1 MGRFRGLPRGPTTPT
16 RYVAR
21 LYALPERASAA
32 VTSRVRSRVREV
44 TRICNRRLCSGAFSS
59 QSLNMHGPT
68 VEDIIEKAKQ
78 LCRLDGM
85 LWSNLDLQN
94 PMAVQSRTTR
104 MANVVDRRRY
114 LKRAQTLLETQ
125 TR

>member
-1 MGRFRGLPRGPTTPT
+1 MKR
-16 RYVAR
+16 
-21 LYALPERASAA
+21 ALL
-32 VTSRVRSRVREV
+32 SRSPA
-44 TRICNRRLCSGAFSS
+44 LFY
-59 QSLNMHGPT
+59 GPT

-94 PMAVQSRTTR
+94 PMTVQSRTGR
-104 MANVVDRRRY
+104 MTDVADRRRY

-125 TR
+125 TRLQ